1 LYEPIRIV
9 CLVRVTAMAF
19 GPTSVGGL
27 VDHDGRLVAA
37 DPRLLALQ
45 LSAGG
50 DAHGVIAVPQLASLV
65 RLSRTLGIII
75 SRGIIA
81 AEGELDLDLW
91 VRAEPEGDQVRL
103 AIVGWEE
110 RPKASIAPEIAAER
124 SALLSELGSD
134 GTWTT
139 DASLRLTTVDRKLAS
154 LLPIDWKGER
164 IFRLLD
170 FVTGEGTDLKIYDAI
185 LDGQPFSG
193 QVARILDRDDAE
205 ISLSGKPQRVS
216 TGSLSGYAGTFRWT
230 RIPPE
235 LTEPETSQ
243 GDDQPFITQL
253 DGALRRPLARIIAN
267 ADDIAEQFEG
277 PLKPEYLG
285 YAIDIA
291 AAGRH
296 LLGLVDD
303 LGDLQAV
310 ERSDFAVDADVLDIA
325 DVARRAASLLGVRA
339 ADSQVQIQAPA
350 KDEVIMAR
358 ADFRRALQIMVNLVG
373 NAVRYSP
380 QGSMIW
386 IRAEQ
391 EGDMASLTV
400 ADQGKGISLEN
411 QSLIFEKFGRVDPSE
426 PGGSGLGL
434 YISQRL
440 ARAMG
445 GDLTVES
452 APGQG
457 ARFVF
462 TLPAAAAALPD

>member
-1 LYEPIRIV
+1 MAV
-9 CLVRVTAMAF
+9 AF
-19 GPTSVGGL
+19 GPTSISGL
-27 VDHDGRLVAA
+27 VDQDGRLVAA
-37 DPRLLALQ
+37 DPRLLSLQ

-50 DAHGVIAVPQLASLV
+50 DAHGEIAVPQLASLV
-65 RLSRTLGIII
+65 RLTRSLGIIV

-81 AEGELDLDLW
+81 AEGERDLELW
-91 VRAEPEGDQVRL
+91 VRAEPEGDHIRL
-103 AIVGWEE
+103 AIAGWEE
-110 RPKASIAPEIAAER
+110 RPKASLAAETLQER
-124 SALLSELGSD
+124 SSLLSELGSD
-134 GTWTT
+134 GAWSA
-139 DASLRLTTVDRKLAS
+139 DAALRLTMVDPKLAG
-154 LLPIDWKGER
+154 LLMPDWKGER
-164 IFRLLD
+164 LFRVFD
-170 FVTGEGTDLKIYDAI
+170 VRGEEGSDLKIYDAI
-185 LDGQPFSG
+185 LEGKPFAS
-193 QVARILDRDDAE
+193 QVVMVPHRDDAE
-205 ISLSGKPQRVS
+205 LILSGRPHQDAA
-216 TGSLSGYAGTFRWT
+216 GGLQGYAGNYRWT

-235 LTEPETSQ
+235 LIEPEPAEA
-243 GDDQPFITQL
+243 DDPLFISKL

-267 ADDIAEQFEG
+267 ADDIAKQSDG
-277 PLKPEYLG
+277 ALKPEYLG

-310 ERSDFAVDADVLDIA
+310 ERSDFAVDADTLDLA

-339 ADSQVQIQAPA
+339 TDSQVQIQAPA
-350 KDEVIMAR
+350 KDEVIIAKG
-358 ADFRRALQIMVNLVG
+358 DFRRALQIMVNLVG

-391 EGDMASLTV
+391 EGDMASLVV
-400 ADQGKGISLEN
+400 ADQGKGIAP
-411 QSLIFEKFGRVDPSE
+411 QDQTRIFEKFGRVDPSE

-445 GDLTVES
+445 GDLAVES

-457 ARFVF
+457 ARFIL
-462 TLPAAAAALPD
+462 TLPAASAALPD

>member
-1 LYEPIRIV
+1 MV
-9 CLVRVTAMAF
+9 F
-19 GPTSVGGL
+19 GPTSVSGL
-27 VDHDGRLVAA
+27 VDQDGRLVAA
-37 DPRLLALQ
+37 APRLLALQ

-50 DAHGVIAVPQLASLV
+50 DAHGEIAVPQLASLV
-65 RLSRTLGIII
+65 RLTRSLGIII

-81 AEGELDLDLW
+81 AEGERDLDLW
-91 VRAEPEGDQVRL
+91 VRAEPEGDHIRL
-103 AIVGWEE
+103 AIAGWEE
-110 RPKASIAPEIAAER
+110 RARAEISAEVLAER
-124 SALLSELGSD
+124 TALLSELGSD
-134 GTWTT
+134 GAWSA
-139 DASLRLTTVDRKLAS
+139 DAALRLTMVDPKLAG
-154 LLPIDWKGER
+154 LLAIDWKGER
-164 IFRLLD
+164 LFRLLD
-170 FVTGEGTDLKIYDAI
+170 LVATDGADLNIYDAI
-185 LDGQPFSG
+185 LDGKPFSG
-193 QVARILDRDDAE
+193 QVAKILDRDDAE
-205 ISLSGKPQRVS
+205 IILSGQAQRDAAGALV
-216 TGSLSGYAGTFRWT
+216 GYAGHFRWT

-235 LTEPETSQ
+235 LLVPEVPEA
-243 GDDQPFITQL
+243 DDALFISKL

-267 ADDIAEQFEG
+267 ADDIAQQSQG

-310 ERSDFAVDADVLDIA
+310 ERSDFVVEADTLDIA

-339 ADSQVQIQAPA
+339 SDSQVQIQAPA
-350 KDEVIMAR
+350 KDEMIMAR

-400 ADQGKGISLEN
+400 ADQGKGIALED
-411 QSLIFEKFGRVDPSE
+411 QIRIFEKFGRVDPSE

-457 ARFVF
+457 ARFVL

>member
-1 LYEPIRIV
+1 
-9 CLVRVTAMAF
+9 MAF

-65 RLSRTLGIII
+65 RLSRSLGIII

-81 AEGELDLDLW
+81 AEGEVDLNLW
-91 VRAEPEGDQVRL
+91 VRAEPEGDQIRL

-110 RPKASIAPEIAAER
+110 RPRADIAPDMAAER

-139 DASLRLTTVDRKLAS
+139 DASLRLTTVDRKLAG

-193 QVARILDRDDAE
+193 QVARILERDDAE
-205 ISLSGKPQRVS
+205 IVLSGQPQRDS
-216 TGSLSGYAGTFRWT
+216 AGGLTGYTGAFRWT

-235 LTEPETSQ
+235 LTETEADE
-243 GDDQPFITQL
+243 GDDQLFITQL

-267 ADDIAEQFEG
+267 ADDIAEQLEG

-310 ERSDFAVDADVLDIA
+310 ERSDFAVDSDVLDIA

-350 KDEVIMAR
+350 KDEVIFAK

-391 EGDMASLTV
+391 EGDMASLIV

-457 ARFVF
+457 ARFVL